1 MEEII
6 KIVCTTGVSTL
17 GLIASVIVAIVQ
29 SIKKGNVKKQDS
41 IYEKMLDSMEK
52 AEEVYKIIAD
62 KGIDTS
68 FLKKQYVMND
78 LQIYANSKGIKFDL
92 ELWSEE
98 IERMIQ
104 FSEKINAKAKANTNT
119 NTNTTNTIKI

>member
-6 KIVCTTGVSTL
+6 KVIATTGVSTL

-41 IYEKMLDSMEK
+41 IYEHMLDSMEQ
-52 AEEVYKIIAD
+52 AEEVYKMIAE

-78 LQIYANSKGIKFDL
+78 LQIFANSKGIKFDL

-104 FSEKINAKAKANTNT
+104 FSEKINAKTKTNT
-119 NTNTTNTIKI
+119 TNTTNTIKI

>member
-104 FSEKINAKAKANTNT
+104 FSEKINAKTNTNT
-119 NTNTTNTIKI
+119 TNTTNTIKI

>member
-41 IYEKMLDSMEK
+41 IYEHMLDSMEQ
-52 AEEVYKIIAD
+52 AEEV
-62 KGIDTS
+62 
-68 FLKKQYVMND
+68 
-78 LQIYANSKGIKFDL
+78 
-92 ELWSEE
+92 
-98 IERMIQ
+98 
-104 FSEKINAKAKANTNT
+104 
-119 NTNTTNTIKI
+119 

>member
-6 KIVCTTGVSTL
+6 KVIATTGVSTL

-41 IYEKMLDSMEK
+41 IYEHMLDSMEQ
-52 AEEVYKIIAD
+52 AEEVYKMIAE

-68 FLKKQYVMND
+68 FLKKQYVMNE
-78 LQIYANSKGIKFDL
+78 LQIFANSKGIKFDL

-104 FSEKINAKAKANTNT
+104 FSEKINAKTKTNT
-119 NTNTTNTIKI
+119 TNTTNTIKI

>member
-104 FSEKINAKAKANTNT
+104 FSEKINAKAKTNTNT

>member
-6 KIVCTTGVSTL
+6 KVVATTGVSTL
-17 GLIASVIVAIVQ
+17 GLIASIIVAIVQ
-29 SIKKGNVKKQDS
+29 TIKKGNVKKQDS
-41 IYEKMLDSMEK
+41 IYEHMLDSMEQ

-104 FSEKINAKAKANTNT
+104 FSEKINAKAKANTT
-119 NTNTTNTIKI
+119 TNTTNTIKI

>member
-41 IYEKMLDSMEK
+41 IYEHMLDSMEQ
-52 AEEVYKIIAD
+52 AEEVYKFISE

-68 FLKKQYVMND
+68 FLKKQYVMNE
-78 LQIYANSKGIKFDL
+78 LQIYANSKGIKFEL

-104 FSEKINAKAKANTNT
+104 FSEKINAKAKTT
-119 NTNTTNTIKI
+119 TNTTNTIKI

>member
-104 FSEKINAKAKANTNT
+104 FSEKINAKANTNT
-119 NTNTTNTIKI
+119 TNTTNTIKI

>member
-6 KIVCTTGVSTL
+6 KVVATTGVSTL
-17 GLIASVIVAIVQ
+17 GLIASIIVAIVQ
-29 SIKKGNVKKQDS
+29 TIKKGNVKKQDS
-41 IYEKMLDSMEK
+41 IYEHMLDSMEQ
-52 AEEVYKIIAD
+52 AEEVYKLISE

-68 FLKKQYVMND
+68 FLKQQYVMNE

-104 FSEKINAKAKANTNT
+104 FSEKINAKAKANTT
-119 NTNTTNTIKI
+119 TNTTNTIKI

>member
-6 KIVCTTGVSTL
+6 KVVATTGVSTL
-17 GLIASVIVAIVQ
+17 GLIASIIVAIVQ
-29 SIKKGNVKKQDS
+29 TIKKGNVKKQAS
-41 IYEKMLDSMEK
+41 IYEHMLDSMEQ
-52 AEEVYKIIAD
+52 AEEVYKLISE

-68 FLKKQYVMND
+68 FLKKQYVMNE

-104 FSEKINAKAKANTNT
+104 FSEKINAKAKANT
-119 NTNTTNTIKI
+119 TNTTNTIKI

>member
-6 KIVCTTGVSTL
+6 KVIATTGVSTL
-17 GLIASVIVAIVQ
+17 GLIASIIVAIVQ
-29 SIKKGNVKKQDS
+29 TIKKGNVKKQDS
-41 IYEKMLDSMEK
+41 IYEKMLDSMEQ
-52 AEEVYKIIAD
+52 AEEVYKVIAE

-119 NTNTTNTIKI
+119 TNTIKI

>member
-104 FSEKINAKAKANTNT
+104 FSEKINAKTNT
-119 NTNTTNTIKI
+119 NTTSTTNTIKI

>member
-6 KIVCTTGVSTL
+6 KVVATTGVSTL

-78 LQIYANSKGIKFDL
+78 LQIYANAKGIKFNL
-92 ELWSEE
+92 ELWSGE

-104 FSEKINAKAKANTNT
+104 FSEKINANSK
-119 NTNTTNTIKI
+119 TNTTNTNNTIKI

>member
-78 LQIYANSKGIKFDL
+78 LQIYANSKGIKLDL

-104 FSEKINAKAKANTNT
+104 FSEKINAKAKANTT
-119 NTNTTNTIKI
+119 TNTTNTIKI

>member
-1 MEEII
+1 MER
-6 KIVCTTGVSTL
+6 
-17 GLIASVIVAIVQ
+17 
-29 SIKKGNVKKQDS
+29 
-41 IYEKMLDSMEK
+41 

-78 LQIYANSKGIKFDL
+78 LQIYAYSKGIKLDL

-104 FSEKINAKAKANTNT
+104 FSEKINAKT
-119 NTNTTNTIKI
+119 NTNTTNTTIKI

>member
-98 IERMIQ
+98 IERMIK
-104 FSEKINAKAKANTNT
+104 FSEKINAKTNTNT
-119 NTNTTNTIKI
+119 TNTTNTIKI

>member
-104 FSEKINAKAKANTNT
+104 FSEKINAKAKENIT
-119 NTNTTNTIKI
+119 TNTTNTSKI

>member
-104 FSEKINAKAKANTNT
+104 FSEKINAKANTNA
-119 NTNTTNTIKI
+119 TNTIKI

>member
-62 KGIDTS
+62 KGIDAS

-104 FSEKINAKAKANTNT
+104 FSEKINAKAKENTT
-119 NTNTTNTIKI
+119 TNTTNTIKI

>member
-6 KIVCTTGVSTL
+6 KVIATTGVSTL
-17 GLIASVIVAIVQ
+17 GLIASIIVAIVQ
-29 SIKKGNVKKQDS
+29 TIKKGNVKKQDS
-41 IYEKMLDSMEK
+41 IYEKMLDSMEQ
-52 AEEVYKIIAD
+52 AEEVYKVIAE

-78 LQIYANSKGIKFDL
+78 LQIFANSKGIKFDI

-104 FSEKINAKAKANTNT
+104 FSEKINAKAKANTT
-119 NTNTTNTIKI
+119 TNTTNTIKI

>member
-41 IYEKMLDSMEK
+41 IYEKMLDSMEQ

-78 LQIYANSKGIKFDL
+78 LQIYANSKGIKFDI

-104 FSEKINAKAKANTNT
+104 FSEKINAKAKTNT
-119 NTNTTNTIKI
+119 NNTTNTIKI

>member
-41 IYEKMLDSMEK
+41 IYEHMLDSMEQ
-52 AEEVYKIIAD
+52 AEEVYKKKKK

-68 FLKKQYVMND
+68 FLKKQYVMNE

-104 FSEKINAKAKANTNT
+104 FSEKINAKAKTNT
-119 NTNTTNTIKI
+119 TTNTTNTIKI

>member
-41 IYEKMLDSMEK
+41 IYEKMLDSMEQ
-52 AEEVYKIIAD
+52 AEEVYKVIAE

-68 FLKKQYVMND
+68 FLKKQFVMND
-78 LQIYANSKGIKFDL
+78 LQIYANSKGIKFDI

-104 FSEKINAKAKANTNT
+104 FSEKINAKAKTNT
-119 NTNTTNTIKI
+119 NNTTNTIKI

>member
-52 AEEVYKIIAD
+52 AEEVYKVIAE

-78 LQIYANSKGIKFDL
+78 LQIYANSKGIKFDI

-104 FSEKINAKAKANTNT
+104 FSEKINAKAKTNT
-119 NTNTTNTIKI
+119 NNTTNTIKI

>member
-6 KIVCTTGVSTL
+6 KVVATTGVSTL
-17 GLIASVIVAIVQ
+17 GLIASVIVAVVQ

-41 IYEKMLDSMEK
+41 IYEHMLDSMEQ
-52 AEEVYKIIAD
+52 AEEVYKMIAE

-104 FSEKINAKAKANTNT
+104 FSEKINAKAK
-119 NTNTTNTIKI
+119 TNTTNTTNAIKI

>member
-104 FSEKINAKAKANTNT
+104 FSEKINTKANTNT
-119 NTNTTNTIKI
+119 TNTTNTIKI

>member
-6 KIVCTTGVSTL
+6 KVIATTGVSTL
-17 GLIASVIVAIVQ
+17 GLIASIIVAIVQ
-29 SIKKGNVKKQDS
+29 TIKKGNVKKQDS
-41 IYEKMLDSMEK
+41 IYEKMLDSMEQ
-52 AEEVYKIIAD
+52 AEEVYKVIAE

-68 FLKKQYVMND
+68 FLKKQFVMND
-78 LQIYANSKGIKFDL
+78 LQIYANSKGIKFDI

-104 FSEKINAKAKANTNT
+104 FSEKINAKTNT
-119 NTNTTNTIKI
+119 TTNTTNTTIKI

>member
-6 KIVCTTGVSTL
+6 KIVCTTGISTL

-104 FSEKINAKAKANTNT
+104 FSEKINAKAKT
-119 NTNTTNTIKI
+119 TNTTNTTIKI